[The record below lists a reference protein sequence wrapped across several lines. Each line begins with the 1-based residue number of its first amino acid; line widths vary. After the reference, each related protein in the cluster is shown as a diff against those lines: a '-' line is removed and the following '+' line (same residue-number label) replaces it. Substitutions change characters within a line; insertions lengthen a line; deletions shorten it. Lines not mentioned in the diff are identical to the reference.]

1 MRRADRLFQ
10 IIQILRRS
18 TRPVTGAAMAMEL
31 EVSARTIYRD
41 IAALMAERVP
51 IVGEAGF
58 GYLLAEGYDLP
69 PLMLTPAE
77 LEAIALGAQWVAG
90 RQDAQLAAAARDVLI
105 KIEAMV
111 PPHLRPY
118 IAAPSTGVRPPLAP
132 PPNPVSASLFRE
144 AIRRRLR
151 LHLTYRSEAGDETA
165 RTVWPI
171 ILGYSDTQNLLVAWC
186 ELRQDFRHFR
196 TDRIISANILDQP
209 IPEPHA
215 ALLRRFEA
223 WRAAQLA
230 GRPSPTTDAG

>member
-18 TRPVTGAAMAMEL
+18 TKPVTGAAIAMEL

-41 IAALMAERVP
+41 IATLMAERVP

-58 GYLLAEGYDLP
+58 GYLLADGYDLP

-111 PPHLRPY
+111 PAHLRPY

-132 PPNPVSASLFRE
+132 LPSPVSASVFRE
-144 AIRRRLR
+144 AIRQRLR
-151 LHLTYRSEAGDETA
+151 LQLTYRSEAGDETM

-171 ILGYSDTQNLLVAWC
+171 VLGYSDTQNVLVAWC

-196 TDRIISANILDQP
+196 TDRIVAADILDQP

-230 GRPSPTTDAG
+230 DSPSPTTDAG